1 MLGLLRLYDYAE
13 ISAQTQ
19 GVVTS
24 ETIQRA
30 FHATEE
36 GFASIVSELWSEM
49 PNLATVGTCCLVGVI
64 YQNTLFVASLGDS
77 RVVLG
82 KKGNCGGFSAI
93 QLSSEHNANNEDI
106 RWELKDLHPD
116 DPQIVVFRHG
126 VWRVK
131 GIIQVVSHSLSTFVL
146 LLISLREKKA
156 TLDTTRNPCSDDFPC
171 NELNKPR

>member
-1 MLGLLRLYDYAE
+1 
-13 ISAQTQ
+13 
-19 GVVTS
+19 VTR
-24 ETIQRA
+24 ETIERA

-36 GFASIVSELWSEM
+36 GFASIVSELWQEI

-82 KKGNCGGFSAI
+82 KKGNCGGLSAI
-93 QLSSEHNANNEDI
+93 QLSTEHNANNEDI

-131 GIIQVVSHSLSTFVL
+131 GIIQVVSHSPAIPCDVNFPKEKCKISHLDITRFLVVLTLFGFANFDISTLCLFRK
-146 LLISLREKKA
+146 S
-156 TLDTTRNPCSDDFPC
+156 
-171 NELNKPR
+171 

>member
-1 MLGLLRLYDYAE
+1 MLRLYDYAE
-13 ISAQTQ
+13 ISAETQ
-19 GVVTS
+19 GVVTR

-36 GFASIVSELWSEM
+36 GFASIVSELWQEI

-82 KKGNCGGFSAI
+82 KKGNCGGLSAI
-93 QLSSEHNANNEDI
+93 QLSTEHNANNEDI
-106 RWELKDLHPD
+106 RWELKDSHPD

-131 GIIQVVSHSLSTFVL
+131 GIIQVVSHFLGTSIVL
-146 LLISLREKKA
+146 LVPQKRKNLDIARSHNSRIQCLGTLIK
-156 TLDTTRNPCSDDFPC
+156 
-171 NELNKPR
+171 